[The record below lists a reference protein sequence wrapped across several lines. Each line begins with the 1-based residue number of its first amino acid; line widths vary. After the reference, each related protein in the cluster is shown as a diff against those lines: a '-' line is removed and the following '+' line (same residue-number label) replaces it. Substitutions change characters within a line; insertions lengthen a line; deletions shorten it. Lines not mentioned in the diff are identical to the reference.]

1 VWRLSLG
8 RSAVRAIDSSLQ
20 VEVKPL
26 HDLASA
32 GRNNDRDRL
41 PPRPAW
47 VV

>member
-1 VWRLSLG
+1 
-8 RSAVRAIDSSLQ
+8 LQ

-32 GRNNDRDRL
+32 GRTNDRDRL
-41 PPRPAW
+41 LRPAW